1 MKAFFLGPVMTESYI
16 GGVANF
22 NEGLAVGFSKN
33 GWQSVLV
40 TDQKE
45 AVKLQEK
52 NGIPIRYISNRRK
65 FQCLTKEEKPDVII
79 TCLAYAKYLTKKMPS
94 KKIYFLHAFF
104 NRSYYG
110 LLKATLAVPYQK
122 WLIRKCDYV
131 YANSYFTSMI
141 NRNFYGIKVNQ
152 VFYPAA
158 SEVYMQS
165 VGKVQELYKKE
176 VHTITFVGRLV
187 PCKKVDMLLEALVL
201 LSEQKV
207 EYRACI
213 VGGGPEI
220 PRLKKIV
227 EKYRIPVVFTGV
239 KDQTQIAGYYWRS
252 EVFVS
257 LDDREPFGI
266 VFLEA
271 LLAGCKI
278 VCPYTGGQ
286 VEYLNH
292 YRQSVAYVDC
302 YSPMSIAEGIKQMFE
317 KGIVPYL
324 NQKQRESY
332 SYQTVSASIIDYM
345 YL

>member
-1 MKAFFLGPVMTESYI
+1 MKVFFLGPVTTRSYI

-22 NEGLAVGFSKN
+22 NEGLAVGFCKN

-40 TDQKE
+40 TNQKE

-52 NGIPIRYISNRRK
+52 NGIPIRYISNRQK
-65 FQCLTKEEKPDVII
+65 FQRLAKEEKPDVII
-79 TCLAYAKYLTKKMPS
+79 TCLAYAKYLKRKAPM

-131 YANSYFTSMI
+131 FANSYFTSMI
-141 NRNFYGIKVNQ
+141 NCNFYGIKANH

-158 SEVYMQS
+158 SEVYMKS
-165 VGKVQELYKKE
+165 VEKVQELYKKE

-187 PCKKVDMLLEALVL
+187 SCKKVDMLLEALVL
-201 LSEQKV
+201 LSEQNV
-207 EYRACI
+207 EYRAYI
-213 VGGGPEI
+213 VGGGAEMS
-220 PRLKKIV
+220 RLKKIV

-239 KDQTQIAGYYWRS
+239 KDQTQIAEYYWRS

-271 LLAGCKI
+271 LLAECKI

-286 VEYLNH
+286 VEYLDH
-292 YRQSVAYVDC
+292 YRQSVSYVDC
-302 YSPMSIAEGIKQMFE
+302 YSPVSIAEGIKQMFE
-317 KGIVPYL
+317 KGIAPCL
-324 NQKQRESY
+324 SKEQRESY
-332 SYQTVSASIIDYM
+332 SYQTVSARIIDYM
-345 YL
+345 SL